1 MAEHGTLAERLAERI
16 VALRYDA
23 LPADVV
29 ARAKDAVIDQFG
41 VQLIGSTMAWNNTI
55 YEVVKQAGGRAES
68 TVVNHGTKL
77 PAHEA
82 AFVNA
87 TFGQGCELDDGL
99 RDLDG
104 NTAGHAGA
112 MTVPVALALSERR
125 RADGKTAIA
134 AIVSGY
140 ETAFRLGQGMQGS
153 HRRGFHNQ
161 SVIGPFAATAVASRM
176 LGLDAVQT
184 AHALAISGSQ
194 LSGVQEFDRSG
205 GEAKRMHAGLATRA
219 GIQSSL
225 FALAGLTGPM
235 TIFEGK
241 RGVLRLYAATDDA
254 GPLDTAIDR
263 FGTAYGILRAGHKL
277 YPVVSNLQSP
287 IFQLEEIVKEH
298 KVTADDIEWIDVWMA
313 THSIEHGAS
322 ISVPNDAMGAQVSLA
337 FSLAIRLLKGSND
350 LSLYADPALWRDP
363 DVARVCRTVRAHNDD
378 TRFVGANDRGC
389 HMTVTLRDGR
399 RIDKHEEYPKGQPEN
414 ALTHDEIEDKFRRL
428 AGAVIPPRAVDEVLR
443 IVNRLEAIDDMGGAI
458 APLLRSEPLART

>member
-1 MAEHGTLAERLAERI
+1 MTEQGTLAQRLAERI
-16 VALRYDA
+16 VALRYDV

-29 ARAKDAVIDQFG
+29 ARAKDAVIDQLG

-55 YEVVKQAGGRAES
+55 YEVVNEAGGRAES

-125 RADGKTAIA
+125 PADGKTVIA
-134 AIVSGY
+134 AIVAGY

-161 SVIGPFAATAVASRM
+161 SVIGPFAAT
-176 LGLDAVQT
+176 
-184 AHALAISGSQ
+184 
-194 LSGVQEFDRSG
+194 
-205 GEAKRMHAGLATRA
+205 
-219 GIQSSL
+219 
-225 FALAGLTGPM
+225 
-235 TIFEGK
+235 
-241 RGVLRLYAATDDA
+241 DDA
-254 GPLDTAIDR
+254 GPLDAAIDR
-263 FGTAYGILRAGHKL
+263 FGTEYGILRAGHKL

-287 IFQLEEIVKEH
+287 IFQLEEIVKERGI
-298 KVTADDIEWIDVWMA
+298 TADDVEWIDVWMA

-322 ISVPNDAMGAQVSLA
+322 ISVPKDAMGAQVSLA

-399 RIDKHEEYPKGQPEN
+399 TIEKHEEYPKGQPEN
-414 ALTHDEIEDKFRRL
+414 ALTHDEIKDKFRRL
-428 AGAVIPPRAVDEVLR
+428 AGAVVPRRAVDEVLR
-443 IVNRLEAIDDMGGAI
+443 IVNRLEAVDDVGAI
-458 APLLRSEPLART
+458 APLLRAQPPART